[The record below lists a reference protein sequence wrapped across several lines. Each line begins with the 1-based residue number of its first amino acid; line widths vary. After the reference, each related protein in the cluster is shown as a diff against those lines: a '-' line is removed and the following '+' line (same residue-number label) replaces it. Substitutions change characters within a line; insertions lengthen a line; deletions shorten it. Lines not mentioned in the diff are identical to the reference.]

1 MMYNTQM
8 IPARFFGLDD
18 WFDSFH
24 EASKNDSTCTPRA
37 AVAEKDGDY
46 ILEVDL
52 PGTKKEDIEVHIE
65 NDTLKIKAVRKTATA
80 EMHYERAFKIAKELD
95 AEAAEVTFE
104 NGVLSVKLGKKASAT
119 ARKLVIK

>member
-1 MMYNTQM
+1 MMYNAQM

-18 WFDSFH
+18 WFDSFRDS
-24 EASKNDSTCTPRA
+24 AKNDSACTPRA
-37 AVAEKDGDY
+37 AVAEKDGGY

-52 PGTKKEDIEVHIE
+52 PGAEKEDIEVHIE
-65 NDTLKIKAVRKTATA
+65 NDVLKIKASRKTATA
-80 EMHYERAFKIAKELD
+80 EMHYERAFKLAKELD
-95 AEAAEVTFE
+95 AEAADVLFE

>member
-24 EASKNDSTCTPRA
+24 EASKNNSACTPRA
-37 AVAEKDGDY
+37 AVAEKDGGY
-46 ILEVDL
+46 VLEVDL
-52 PGTKKEDIEVHIE
+52 PGARKENIEVHIE
-65 NDTLKIKAVRKTATA
+65 NDTLKIKATRKTATA
-80 EMHYERAFKIAKELD
+80 EMHYERAFKLAKDLD
-95 AEAAEVTFE
+95 TEKAEVAFE
-104 NGVLSVKLGKKASAT
+104 NGVLSVQLHKKASAA

>member
-1 MMYNTQM
+1 MYNTQM

-24 EASKNDSTCTPRA
+24 EASNKDAAYTPRA
-37 AVAEKDGDY
+37 AVAEKDGGY

-52 PGTKKEDIEVHIE
+52 PGVKKEDVEVHVE
-65 NDTLKIKAVRKTATA
+65 NDTLKIKATRKTATA
-80 EMHYERAFKIAKELD
+80 EMRYERAFKIAKDLD

-104 NGVLSVKLGKKASAT
+104 NGVLGVKLGKKASAT
-119 ARKLVIK
+119 AHKLVIK